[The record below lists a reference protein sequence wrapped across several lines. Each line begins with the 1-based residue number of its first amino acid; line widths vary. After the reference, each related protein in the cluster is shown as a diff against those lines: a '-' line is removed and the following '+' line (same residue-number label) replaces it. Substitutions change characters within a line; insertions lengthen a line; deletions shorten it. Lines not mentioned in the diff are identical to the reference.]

1 MITLRSRQFAPRV
14 KGPGIMAAVSA
25 QSRLADLCYGLLK
38 LSGWVVVTAS
48 CVVATYAILFLMLGE
63 FSVAGLVAHIDNFT
77 SHYLAADAVRQA
89 RFDTNLAAVSTALF
103 VIIGFFRRHSL
114 LPLNAC
120 KKETVHDSR

>member
-1 MITLRSRQFAPRV
+1 MSALRSRELAPRAE
-14 KGPGIMAAVSA
+14 GQGIMSAVSA
-25 QSRLADLCYGLLK
+25 HNRLAELCYGSLK
-38 LSGWVVVTAS
+38 LSGWAIVTAS

-63 FSVAGLVAHIDNFT
+63 FSVAGLVAQLDNFT
-77 SHYLAADAVRQA
+77 SRYLAAEAVRQA
-89 RFDTNLAAVSTALF
+89 QFDANLAAVSIALF